1 MVTRHLRPVLAAV
14 LAVLAFAGPET
25 TRPATA
31 APQCADLVQVETAI
45 LRQQAALAG
54 TNRQIRRGSC
64 RGGLFA
70 GAPHAQCDALED
82 AAASMEANLVTLAA
96 RKRRAEAACGVQ
108 AAMLAPPAR
117 QRAEARGT
125 AREAGFGSAGF
136 GPGGY
141 RTLCVRACDGYYFP
155 ISERAG
161 RGRFAKDENQC
172 RATCPRA
179 DVSLFVHRAGGDSA
193 DAVALDGRSYRD
205 LPAAFAYRKAFNPAC
220 GCNAQGSATGG
231 PFVPAPGISAI
242 PAAAPPALV
251 DVTAA
256 TDKGAAGTMSGEALF
271 ATRRLDL
278 DIGPLPVP
286 SAAPSDDAAPA
297 AAAADAAALS
307 RPVRIVGPTYL
318 PAR

>member
-1 MVTRHLRPVLAAV
+1 MVTRRFHLARVAV
-14 LAVLAFAGPET
+14 LVAMTLAEIAVSGPVV
-25 TRPATA
+25 A
-31 APQCADLVQVETAI
+31 APRCADLVQVETAI

-54 TNRQIRRGSC
+54 TNRQIRRGGC
-64 RGGLFA
+64 LGGLFA
-70 GAPHAQCDALED
+70 GAPHPQCGDLES
-82 AAASMEANLVTLAA
+82 AAASMQANLVTLDA

-108 AAMLAPPAR
+108 AAMHAPPAR
-117 QRAEARGT
+117 QPAADRNVGLD
-125 AREAGFGSAGF
+125 AGVGSAGF
-136 GPGGY
+136 GAGSY

-179 DVSLFVHRAGGDSA
+179 DVGLFVHRAGGDSA
-193 DAVALDGRSYRD
+193 DAVSLDGRRYRD
-205 LPAAFAYRKAFNPAC
+205 LPTAFAYRKAFNPAC
-220 GCNAQGSATGG
+220 GCDAQGTATGG
-231 PFVPAPGISAI
+231 PFVPAPGLSAM
-242 PAAAPPALV
+242 PVAAPPALV

-256 TDKGAAGTMSGEALF
+256 APATDPSDDALF

-278 DIGPLPVP
+278 DLGPLP
-286 SAAPSDDAAPA
+286 APEAAAPA
-297 AAAADAAALS
+297 APAADAEALN